1 MEKGKFIKMALTGN
15 EAYAY
20 AMKQINP
27 DVVAAYPITPAT
39 EIVQIFS
46 KYVAD
51 GTVDTEFVP
60 VESEHSAMSAC
71 VGASVAGAR
80 VMTGTSSQGLALMHE
95 ILYIA
100 AALRLPIVTAVVN
113 RALSAPI
120 NIHGDQSDTMGSRDS
135 GWIQI
140 YTENADEA
148 YHSVIMAIKIAE
160 TANLPAMVMLDG
172 FIISHEMEVV
182 NTLPDEA
189 VKEFIGERKPLYNL
203 FDFNNPI
210 TIGPLDLQD
219 YYFEHKRQQMEAM
232 FNAKKI
238 IPEITAEYN
247 EKFGTNIPA
256 FVEPYRLDDAEY
268 AVVALSSAAGTMK
281 EVIDAWR
288 EKGEKVGLLRL
299 RIARPFPYE
308 EIRKYLGGLKAVGV
322 MDRAESHSTQ
332 GGPMLQEI
340 KAALY
345 DLDKRPRMTG
355 FVFGLGGRDFDDEQA
370 NTILSMVKELKDGK
384 ELPIYS
390 FIGVRE

>member
-51 GTVDTEFVP
+51 GKVDTEFVP
-60 VESEHSAMSAC
+60 VESEHSALSAC
-71 VGASVAGAR
+71 VGASIGGAR

-95 ILYIA
+95 VLYIA
-100 AALRLPIVTAVVN
+100 AGLRLPIVMAVVN

-120 NIHGDQSDTMGSRDS
+120 NIHGDHSDTMGSRDS

-140 YTENADEA
+140 YTENANEA

-160 TANLPAMVMLDG
+160 TVNLPIMVMLDG

-182 NTLPDEA
+182 NTLPDEE
-189 VKEFIGERKPLYNL
+189 VKKFVGERKPLYNL
-203 FDFNNPI
+203 FDFENPI
-210 TIGPLDLQD
+210 TVGPLDLQD

-232 FNAKKI
+232 FNAKKV
-238 IPEITAEYN
+238 IPEITKEYN
-247 EKFGTNIPA
+247 ERFGTDIPA
-256 FVEPYRLDDAEY
+256 FVEPYKLEDAEY
-268 AVVALSSAAGTMK
+268 AVVVLSSAAGTMK
-281 EVIDAWR
+281 EIIDEWR
-288 EKGEKVGLLRL
+288 ERGEKVGLLRI
-299 RIARPFPYE
+299 RITRPFPYE
-308 EIRKYLGGLKAVGV
+308 EIRKYLHGIKAVGV
-322 MDRAESHSTQ
+322 MDRAESHSTA
-332 GGPMLQEI
+332 GGPILQEV

-345 DLDKRPRMTG
+345 DLEKRPKITG

-370 NTILSMVKELKDGK
+370 NTILNMIKDLKDGK

>member
-51 GTVDTEFVP
+51 GLVDTEFVP
-60 VESEHSAMSAC
+60 VESEHSALSAC

-80 VMTGTSSQGLALMHE
+80 VMTGTASQGLALMHE
-95 ILYIA
+95 VLYIA
-100 AALRLPIVTAVVN
+100 AGLRLPIVMAVVN

-148 YHSVIMAIKIAE
+148 YHSVIMAVKIAE
-160 TANLPAMVMLDG
+160 TVNLPAMVMLDG

-203 FDFNNPI
+203 FDFDNPV
-210 TIGPLDLQD
+210 TVGPLDLQD

-232 FNAKKI
+232 FNAKKV
-238 IPEITAEYN
+238 IPQITKEYN

-256 FVEPYRLDDAEY
+256 FVEPYRLEDAEY
-268 AVVALSSAAGTMK
+268 AVVAMSSAAGTMK
-281 EVIDAWR
+281 EIIDQWR
-288 EKGEKVGLLRL
+288 DKGEKVGLLRL
-299 RIARPFPYE
+299 RITRPFPFE
-308 EIRKYLGGLKAVGV
+308 EIRKHLGGLKAVGV

-345 DLDKRPRMTG
+345 DLESRPKVTG

-370 NTILSMVKELKDGK
+370 NRILTMIKDLKDGK
-384 ELPIYS
+384 ELPLYS

>member
-1 MEKGKFIKMALTGN
+1 MEKGTFIKMALTGN

-46 KYVAD
+46 KYVAN
-51 GTVDTEFVP
+51 GEVDTEFIP
-60 VESEHSAMSAC
+60 VESEHSALSAC
-71 VGASVAGAR
+71 VGASVGGAR

-95 ILYIA
+95 IQYIA
-100 AALRLPIVTAVVN
+100 AGLRLPIVMAVAN
-113 RALSAPI
+113 RTLSAPI
-120 NIHGDQSDTMGSRDS
+120 NIHGDHSDTMGSRDS

-140 YTENADEA
+140 YTENANEA

-160 TANLPAMVMLDG
+160 TVNLPAMVMLDG

-182 NTLPDEA
+182 NTLPDEE
-189 VKEFIGERKPLYNL
+189 VKKFIGERKPLYNL
-203 FDFNNPI
+203 FDFENPV
-210 TIGPLDLQD
+210 TVGPLDLQD

-232 FNAKKI
+232 FNAKKVI
-238 IPEITAEYN
+238 LEITKKYN
-247 EKFGTNIPA
+247 DTFGTDIPA

-268 AVVALSSAAGTMK
+268 AVVALSSAASTLK
-281 EVIDAWR
+281 EIIDEWR

-299 RIARPFPYE
+299 RITRPFPYE
-308 EIRKYLGGLKAVGV
+308 EVKKYLSGIKAVGV
-322 MDRAESHSTQ
+322 MDRAETHSTL
-332 GGPMLQEI
+332 GGPMLQEV

-345 DLDKRPRMTG
+345 DAEKRPKITG

-370 NTILSMVKELKDGK
+370 NTVLSMIKDLKDGK
-384 ELPIYS
+384 ELPLYS

>member
-51 GTVDTEFVP
+51 GLVDTEFVP

-100 AALRLPIVTAVVN
+100 AGLRLPIVMAVVN

-120 NIHGDQSDTMGSRDS
+120 NIHGDQSDTMGSRDT

-148 YHSVIMAIKIAE
+148 YHSVILAIKIAE
-160 TANLPAMVMLDG
+160 TVNLPAMVMLDG

-182 NTLPDEA
+182 NTLSDEA
-189 VKEFIGERKPLYNL
+189 VRNYLGERKPLYNL
-203 FDFNNPI
+203 FDFQNPV
-210 TIGPLDLQD
+210 TVGPLDLQD
-219 YYFEHKRQQMEAM
+219 YYFEHKRQQVEAM
-232 FNAKKI
+232 FNAKKV
-238 IPEITAEYN
+238 IPEITREYN
-247 EKFGTNIPA
+247 ETFGTNLPA
-256 FVEPYRLDDAEY
+256 FVEPYKIEDAEY
-268 AVVALSSAAGTMK
+268 AVVAMSSAAGTMK
-281 EVIDAWR
+281 EMVDEWR
-288 EKGEKVGLLRL
+288 AKGEKVGLLRL
-299 RIARPFPYE
+299 RITRPFPYE

-322 MDRAESHSTQ
+322 MDRAETHSTM
-332 GGPMLQEI
+332 GGPMLQET

-345 DLDKRPRMTG
+345 DLENRPKITG
-355 FVFGLGGRDFDDEQA
+355 FVFGLGGRDFDEEQA
-370 NTILSMVKELKDGK
+370 NTILTMVKEMKDGK
-384 ELPIYS
+384 ELPVYS